1 MARAYRRYD
10 AVQGHAPTWRR
21 RRLPPHL
28 FAREPRRYSKRR
40 GGTSYGRSVI
50 SARELQEARLYA
62 AERLAEAGIVLT
74 AEERDA
80 IEVADFGLSR
90 LEASGLQLLVY
101 VNSDRYCAKE
111 LVLRPG
117 QTCPEHRHPPFDGT
131 PGKEETFRCRSG
143 LVYLY
148 VEGEPTADPA
158 CEPPRGTY
166 TVHHEIELRP
176 GMQHTIAPGTLHWFQ
191 AGPEGAV
198 VSEFSTA
205 SRDDLDEFTDERVAR
220 ETVVG

>member
-1 MARAYRRYD
+1 MITEREREEARRY
-10 AVQGHAPTWRR
+10 T
-21 RRLPPHL
+21 
-28 FAREPRRYSKRR
+28 
-40 GGTSYGRSVI
+40 
-50 SARELQEARLYA
+50 
-62 AERLAEAGIVLT
+62 AERLAEVGVVLT
-74 AEERDA
+74 AEERDT

-90 LEASGLQLLVY
+90 LAESGLQLLVY
-101 VNSDRYCAKE
+101 VNTDRYCAKE

-143 LVYLY
+143 VVYLY
-148 VEGEPTADPA
+148 VQGEPTPEPA
-158 CEPPRGTY
+158 CQPPTGAY
-166 TVHHEIELRP
+166 TVGLEIELRP
-176 GMQHTIAPGTLHWFQ
+176 GMQYTIPPGTLHWFQ

-205 SRDDLDEFTDERVAR
+205 SRDELDEFTDERVAR